1 MPIMKSPAIRPTMNS
16 KDLPRLVIVGRPNVG
31 KSTLFNRLVGRR
43 VAVVQ
48 HKPGIT
54 RDRIYREA
62 DWKGK
67 RFELIDTGGIL
78 FQDDDPLV
86 EQIRLQANI
95 ALEEADVV
103 LFLADSVDG
112 VTPADIELADAMRAL
127 KKPILVAVNKAD
139 NEDRDTWASDFY
151 ALGIGDVYPISALHG
166 RGVAE
171 VLDAVAELLPD
182 APAQEETEDDGTR
195 IAIVGRPNV
204 GKSSLLNA
212 FVGEK
217 RSIVSDIP
225 GTTRDAIDTEI
236 TFKDETIT
244 LVDTAGLR
252 RRGKIQG
259 TVEYY
264 MALRATR
271 AIERAHVALVVVD
284 GHEGLTDG
292 DKRIAQSAKDAG
304 KACVFA
310 INKWDLVEPPDGK
323 PRKRSAEKKEFTRK
337 LRDEFPS
344 LSFAPLCFTSAS
356 SATGLEAALDTC
368 MEAVD
373 NYNFRISTGALNRIV
388 RDAVYERPY
397 STKGKALRIYYATQ
411 TSTAPPRFLLFC
423 NDPTRVHFSY
433 HRYLENQIRKEFPME
448 GTPIFIDFRSSHPK
462 DEPAKKRKK

>member
-1 MPIMKSPAIRPTMNS
+1 MKSTSIKPAMRS
-16 KDLPRLVIVGRPNVG
+16 KSLPRLVIVGRPNVG

-54 RDRIYREA
+54 RDRIYRESE
-62 DWKGK
+62 WNGK

-78 FQDDDPLV
+78 FQDEDPLV

-95 ALEEADVV
+95 ALEEADAVI
-103 LFLADSVDG
+103 FLADAVDG
-112 VTPADIELADAMRAL
+112 VTPADIELADALRPL
-127 KKPILVAVNKAD
+127 KKPILVAVNKSD
-139 NEDRDTWASDFY
+139 NMERDSWATDFY
-151 ALGIGDVYPISALHG
+151 ALGVGDVYPISALHG

-171 VLDAVAELLPD
+171 VLDAAVEMMPESEPVDPD
-182 APAQEETEDDGTR
+182 AAENIR

-217 RSIVSDIP
+217 RTIVSDIP

-252 RRGKIQG
+252 RPGRIQG

-264 MALRATR
+264 MALRARR
-271 AIERAHVALVVVD
+271 AIDRAQVALIVVD
-284 GHEGLTDG
+284 GYEGLTDG
-292 DKRIAQSAKDAG
+292 DKRIAQAARDAG
-304 KACVFA
+304 KACVFS
-310 INKWDLVEPPDGK
+310 INKWDLVEPPDGR
-323 PRKRSAEKKEFTRK
+323 PTKRSAPKKEFTK
-337 LRDEFPS
+337 GLRDEFPS
-344 LSFAPLCFTSAS
+344 LAFGPLCFTSATS
-356 SATGLEAALDTC
+356 ETGLEAALETC

-373 NYNFRISTGALNRIV
+373 NYNFRISTGALNRII

-397 STKGKALRIYYATQ
+397 STKGRPLRIYYATQ

-433 HRYLENQIRKEFPME
+433 QRYLENRIRKEFPME

-462 DEPAKKRKK
+462 DDTTKKRGRK